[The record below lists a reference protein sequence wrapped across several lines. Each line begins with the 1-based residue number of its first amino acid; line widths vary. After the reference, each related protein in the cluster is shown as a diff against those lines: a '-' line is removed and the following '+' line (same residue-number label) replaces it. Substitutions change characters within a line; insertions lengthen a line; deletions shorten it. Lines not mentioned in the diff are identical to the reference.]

1 MLQKKHK
8 KIRVILSVLICLIL
22 IALSL
27 LVIFNRQRVIDQITV
42 WQFHST
48 SELNALVDRA
58 GMNDNGKF
66 LFLASQPRLDGS
78 QDFNTEC
85 DRIESTTAILGCYSN
100 YRIYVYD
107 VTDKQ
112 LDGVR
117 EVTATHETLHAVYAR
132 LSTDEKNKVNALL
145 EAEYK
150 KLENNKDYSDR
161 MAFYARTEPGERDSE
176 LHSVIGTEISNI
188 SPELEAYYAKYFSN
202 RQKVVTLNTKY
213 MGVFINLKNHAND
226 LSAQINTLVSSISG
240 ETTQYNNDVKVLNN
254 DIMAFNTRVG
264 SASFTSQA
272 QFNSERAALSAR
284 VAELEAT
291 RNIINADIA
300 KYSSILAEY
309 NSLASESKKLYNSI
323 DSTLAPAPSV

>member
-48 SELNALVDRA
+48 SEINALVDRA

-78 QDFNTEC
+78 QDFNKEC

-117 EVTATHETLHAVYAR
+117 EVTATHETLHAAYAR
-132 LSTDEKNKVNALL
+132 LSTDEENRVNVLL

-202 RQKVVTLNTKY
+202 RQKVVALNTKY

-254 DIMAFNTRVG
+254 DIIAFNARVSSG
-264 SASFTSQA
+264 SFTTQA
-272 QFNSERAALSAR
+272 QLNSERSALFAS

-291 RNIINADIA
+291 RKIINADIT
-300 KYSSILAEY
+300 KYIL
-309 NSLASESKKLYNSI
+309 
-323 DSTLAPAPSV
+323 ST